1 MNYVKGD
8 SLSFE
13 CEIELDLTGYKIR
26 AELYDNKG
34 VSIQKATLNSG
45 GADDQILVTD
55 ATNGLF
61 TIYVDAGETT
71 NIKSEAWLEIEVESS
86 TGIITTVF
94 QQYLDFSKE
103 KITWSVPT

>member
-8 SLSFE
+8 SVNFD
-13 CEIELDLTGYKIR
+13 CEIELDLSGYKIR
-26 AELYDNKG
+26 AELYDNKDT
-34 VSIQKATLNSG
+34 SIQKATLNSG
-45 GADDQILVTD
+45 GADDQILITD

-61 TIYVDAGETT
+61 VIYIDAGETT
-71 NIKSEAWLEIEVESS
+71 SIKSEAWLEIEIESS

-94 QQYLDFSKE
+94 QSKLDFSKE